1 MDRTQRTP
9 FLVPQRTAVPAAGRS
24 LRPAAVRF
32 AASV

>member
-24 LRPAAVRF
+24 CDRPRCGLLPP
-32 AASV
+32 